1 MSDRELSTMRE
12 DLERYRNLLR
22 LQTDA
27 GAKAA
32 ISEIIREI
40 EERLRALDPD
50 PTP

>member
-1 MSDRELSTMRE
+1 MNNNELSTLRGE
-12 DLERYRNLLR
+12 LERYRNLLR

-40 EERLRALDPD
+40 ETRLRALDPD
-50 PTP
+50 FDP